1 MKTFV
6 LVIAM
11 WGYTGTEWQYIGNQ
25 IVIDNNF
32 TEEECEK
39 IVESTDPHYE
49 NEYYRLSVECFFK
62 GSET

>member
-1 MKTFV
+1 
-6 LVIAM
+6 M

-32 TEEECEK
+32 TEEECKK